1 MAALTKDRNTPSRE
15 GKIVVHPVAA
25 GAVFFVGALAV
36 LNATGYA
43 EPATTAT
50 GKKGLGR
57 ATEAVSNASG
67 ADGAAFVE
75 VERGVFAYANDGTV
89 TRAHIGGSA
98 YAMDDQ
104 TVAPTDGTG
113 TRSAV
118 GIIRDVDAA
127 NGVWVEF

>member
-1 MAALTKDRNTPSRE
+1 MAALTKDRNTPTRE
-15 GKIVVHPVAA
+15 GRVYSHPLAA
-25 GAVFFVGALAV
+25 GKVVFAGALIV
-36 LNATGYA
+36 LSATGYA

-57 ATEAVSNASG
+57 AKGYVSNAGG
-67 ADGAAFVE
+67 ADGAVAVT
-75 VERGVFAYANDGTV
+75 VERGLYQFANDGNV

-98 YAMDDQ
+98 YAVDDQ

-118 GIIRDVDAA
+118 GTIRDVDAL
-127 NGVWVEF
+127 GVWVEF

>member
-1 MAALTKDRNTPSRE
+1 MAALTQDRNTPSRD
-15 GKIVVHPVAA
+15 GKAFGHPVAA
-25 GAVFFVGALAV
+25 GKVFFVGALAV

-57 ATEAVSNASG
+57 VMEAVSNASG
-67 ADGAAFVE
+67 GDGDVIVL
-75 VERGVFAYANDGTV
+75 VERGCFGFANDGNV
-89 TRAHIGGSA
+89 TRAHIDSNA
-98 YAMDDQ
+98 YAVDDQ

-118 GIIRDVDAA
+118 GIIRTVDAD
-127 NGVWVEF
+127 GVWVEF

>member
-1 MAALTKDRNTPSRE
+1 MAALTKDRNTPRRD

-36 LNATGYA
+36 LNAAGYA

-57 ATEAVSNASG
+57 VTGAVSNASG

-98 YAMDDQ
+98 YAVDDQ

-118 GIIRDVDAA
+118 GTIRDVDAS